1 MFFIHKERCY
11 IILLFFLISLG
22 FLNLRLYNLQYKDR
36 ERYNVMANMQ
46 HSYVETTRDLNY
58 KLLDCNGDNLL
69 KYKEEYKAVIIPKV
83 FIKQNEEEN
92 YKEYLKIIE
101 ELELYNEGYNNLDIT
116 SNAKHY
122 FTIDLPTYEKIKDIK
137 NIKGF
142 YTFKNLKVDRSEA
155 WSLENMITTTKNISS
170 GKEKSLGSL
179 EMTIRNKLKNNKNYT
194 IEFEKDVDNNI
205 LNIEENIPKNNL
217 NVKLTL
223 DRNIQED
230 IKELLKS
237 KYGDYEQIGVIL
249 MESNSGN
256 IKAMVQKDD
265 TLPNIN
271 IGAETLNGFFP
282 GSIYKTLVMETIL
295 EKDNDNVNK
304 SFSCKGLYED
314 NNKGINHG
322 SLNINDAFV
331 VSCNHIFSQ
340 LGIESGFQ
348 SMHSLSKSQGLLD
361 KVLNLDREQSGK
373 FEVEEPKM
381 ENGSLGLTAIGQNM
395 RITPIEAISI
405 ANTVINEG
413 IYIKPNIISAYVDN
427 ANKVVEKTEYQGER
441 CISKETAL
449 NVKKAMNG
457 VVNKGTARE
466 AYLEDIDIG
475 GKTGST
481 ERLEI
486 VKDRNGRS
494 KRIKYSDG
502 WFIGF
507 FNKEDKYYS
516 MVVFVKNINK
526 DSESG
531 GNTAAP
537 IFKDVVK
544 IFLDEEH

>member
-1 MFFIHKERCY
+1 MLYNTFV
-11 IILLFFLISLG
+11 FLISLG

-46 HSYVETTRDLNY
+46 HSYVEPTRDLNY

-83 FIKQNEEEN
+83 FAKQNGEEN

-101 ELELYNEGYNNLDIT
+101 ELELYNEDYNNLDIT

-170 GKEKSLGSL
+170 GKEKSLDSL
-179 EMTIRNKLKNNKNYT
+179 EMTIKNKLKNNKNYT

-223 DRNIQED
+223 DRNIQGN

-348 SMHSLSKSQGLLD
+348 SIHSLSKSQGLLD

-373 FEVEEPKM
+373 FEIEEPKM
-381 ENGSLGLTAIGQNM
+381 ENGSLGLTAIGQNI

-413 IYIKPNIISAYVDN
+413 IYIKPNIISVYVDN
-427 ANKVVEKTEYQGER
+427 ANKVVEKTKYQGER

-486 VKDRNGRS
+486 IKDRNGKS

-544 IFLDEEH
+544 IFLDKEH

>member
-1 MFFIHKERCY
+1 M
-11 IILLFFLISLG
+11 FFLISLG

-217 NVKLTL
+217 NVKLNL

-348 SMHSLSKSQGLLD
+348 SIHSLSKSQGLLD

-427 ANKVVEKTEYQGER
+427 ANKVVEKTEYKGER

>member
-256 IKAMVQKDD
+256 IKAMVQKND

-348 SMHSLSKSQGLLD
+348 SILSLSKSQGLLD

-427 ANKVVEKTEYQGER
+427 ANKVVEKTEYKGER

-544 IFLDEEH
+544 IFLDEEY

>member
-282 GSIYKTLVMETIL
+282 GSIYKTLVMEAIL

-348 SMHSLSKSQGLLD
+348 SIHSLSKSQGLLD
-361 KVLNLDREQSGK
+361 KVLNLDREQIGK

-427 ANKVVEKTEYQGER
+427 ANKVVEKTEYKGER

>member
-1 MFFIHKERCY
+1 MLYNTFV
-11 IILLFFLISLG
+11 FLISLG

-83 FIKQNEEEN
+83 FAKQNEEEN

-223 DRNIQED
+223 DRNIQGN